1 MRFGRC
7 VFMKVSDEELV
18 EIIKTQN
25 DPMQSGETALLIS
38 RFSPVIRVK
47 AAKLHTKD
55 IESEDL
61 CQEGYLAL
69 FDAIRGFDGS
79 KGSFSAYAGKCISN
93 RMISAAVKARGDM
106 VKDDDFDFTLVP
118 DGSGSTDDYLIS
130 KEDND
135 AVAEKMLTLLSELEY
150 NVFRKYLDG
159 YSYKQIAE
167 KMGITPKSAD
177 NALSRAKKK
186 LRELL

>member
-1 MRFGRC
+1 
-7 VFMKVSDEELV
+7 MKVTDEELV
-18 EIIKTQN
+18 GIIKTQT

-38 RFSPVIRVK
+38 RYSPVIRIK
-47 AAKLHTKD
+47 AAKLHNKS

-69 FDAIRGFDGS
+69 FDAIRGFDGG

-93 RMISAAVKARGDM
+93 RMITAAAKARGNL
-106 VKDDDFDFTLVP
+106 VKDDDFDLTLVP
-118 DGSGSTDDYLIS
+118 DSSTSTDDYLIS
-130 KEDND
+130 KEDNT
-135 AVAEKMLTLLSELEY
+135 AMTEKMLTSLSQLEY
-150 NVFRKYLDG
+150 NVFRQYLEG

-167 KMGITPKSAD
+167 KMGITAKSAD

-186 LRELL
+186 LKELL